1 MITRPIYFYFIKIE
15 KRGIQNYCASL
26 GFSSAGPKTRYGW
39 IPRWPC
45 LWFKP
50 LWPCKAR
57 PSPVGLAPQP
67 CSLSWALSYHIVLPL
82 ARWPGERRFLSLEAE
97 SDLSFRIPLS
107 ILCSHHCLLNSF
119 LVSFSQN
126 SLGNPEGK
134 PLKNFALV
142 LCPEASVTVCKH
154 ISAGEPFPSCGLPRR
169 EP

>member
-1 MITRPIYFYFIKIE
+1 MRKGAFKIIVHPWVSALQGPRQGMVE
-15 KRGIQNYCASL
+15 SL
-26 GFSSAGPKTRYGW
+26 GGRVSGLSPFGH
-39 IPRWPC
+39 
-45 LWFKP
+45 
-50 LWPCKAR
+50 AR
-57 PSPVGLAPQP
+57 PDLAQLVLPPQP
-67 CSLSWALSYHIVLPL
+67 CSLSWALSDHIVLPL
-82 ARWPGERRFLSLEAE
+82 AHWPGERRFLSLEAE
-97 SDLSFRIPLS
+97 SDLSFRIPRS